1 MKIHHPKTGYGI
13 GVLAVALALMVLWPG
28 VLKNLLVAKD
38 FIPHGHCY
46 LWKPALVS
54 LHVTADLLIGGAY
67 IAISATLAYL
77 VYKSHQDIPFHWM
90 FLLFGTFIIACG
102 STHLMEVWT
111 LWTPTYWLSGELKL
125 MTAVVSVTTATV
137 LPSLV
142 PQVLT
147 LVEVAK
153 ISQERKLKLETAN
166 LELETVAH
174 QLQELDRIKSQFFA
188 NVSHELRTP
197 LALILGPTEKLLASE
212 QLPQEHR
219 HDLQVVRRNA
229 QTLLKQ
235 VNDLLDVSKLEAGK
249 MSVNY
254 AQVDLA
260 ELVRLTAAHFETLAE
275 DLHIS
280 FAVEGPQ
287 SLPAQVDPE
296 KLQRICFNLLSNA
309 FKFTPNGG
317 TIGCILQI
325 QREAGESAELESGRT
340 GERENGRTGE
350 NVHHNSPT
358 PPLPHSPTPPLP
370 HSPTPPLPLRVT
382 IIVEDSG
389 PGVPPELRE
398 VIFEPFRQEERGI
411 SRNFGSTGLGLAIVK
426 EFIELHGGTIAV
438 EDSALGGAKFTV
450 ELPLLAPAGV
460 TLQTPID
467 KENINNELARQTL
480 AELQVEEITD
490 RDDFCPLPLS
500 PSSESPLILVVEDN
514 PEMNRFITQTLTPE
528 YRTVTAFN
536 GRTALELAIEL
547 RPDLILTDV
556 MMPEMSGEELVWE
569 IRLRPELDVVP
580 IVLLTA
586 KADDELRVQLLRE
599 VAQDYVMKPFS
610 VEELKA
616 RVGNLIA
623 MKRAREILQQELGSA
638 TENLAVLAKEV
649 QIRQQELQTTLLF
662 LQESEQ
668 RFRQLAE
675 HIHEIFWLFEPENVQ
690 ILYISPAYEQI
701 WGRTCQSLYS
711 RPRSFLDAIHPDDR
725 EFVQSLTARHIQGDR
740 TETEY
745 RILQPDGTL
754 RWIWDRAFPIKD
766 ESGKVDRIAG
776 IAEDITD
783 RKQAEA
789 ALQKFASELEILVA
803 QRTAALAEA
812 NTLLQEKITELEI
825 EKEALRQSEQRFRS
839 YFELPLI
846 GIAITSLEKNW
857 LQVNDKLCDIFG
869 YSRQELSE
877 MTWVDLTHPDD
888 LAADIEYFNLI
899 LTGKSES
906 YSMDKRFIRK
916 DGGVINATIALQC
929 VRRADRSIDYFVVL
943 VQDITDRVQAFER
956 LRLLESVVVNA
967 NDAVI
972 ITEAEP
978 IEESGPR
985 IIYVNDAFTRM
996 TGYTQQE
1003 VLGKTPRILQGPKS
1017 DRTALNKLRTALQ
1030 NWQPSVV
1037 ELINYRKDGSQFWV
1051 ELSVVPVADETGW
1064 YTHWIAIQ
1072 RDITDRKLSEEV
1084 LHRRKQQFKTL
1095 VENTPDIIIRCDKEM
1110 RYLYANPIVE
1120 KLTGTPIQ
1128 NSIGKTFREMGTPE
1142 DLCLLWERTLY
1153 QVFESGIQQTIE
1165 FESPTVL
1172 GLRAYQSRLVPELNK
1187 EGAIESALIV
1197 IRDITELK
1205 QAEEERAQLIRE
1217 QAARVL
1223 AEDQQRRF
1231 AFLAQASMV
1240 LASSLDYETT
1250 LAQLA
1255 RLSVPYLADWCIVY
1269 IIKEDGEIGR
1279 LAVAHRDSTQEKLL
1293 LQLQSNSGLDSDR
1306 SHPVVEVLRTG
1317 KPAFY
1322 PEIPD
1327 VILQE
1332 SAIDPEQ
1339 LQLFDAL
1346 KPRSVTIVPLVTQGR
1361 ILGALGFAFGESG
1374 RYYTSEDLTLAEELA
1389 NRAALAVDN
1398 SRTHL
1403 EAQEANRLKDEFL
1416 AILSHE
1422 LRTPLHAIL
1431 GWVSLLRAGKVN
1443 ATMTERALETIER
1456 NARLQTEMV
1465 SDLLDVSRI
1474 IRGQLQLDLCPIDP
1488 IPVIMAALD
1497 TVRPTA
1503 EAKGIVLNYDL
1514 NPVGQ
1519 IAGDSDRLQQ
1529 IVWNLLS
1536 NAIKFTPK
1544 GGRVEIRLEL
1554 GNGEWGMGN
1563 GKELPIANAQITV
1576 TDTGKG
1582 ISPKFMPFV
1591 FDRFRQENTS
1601 SKQNAN
1607 STLTRSQTGLGL
1619 GLAIVRNLVEL
1630 HGGTVIAYS
1639 SGEGQGAT
1647 FTVKLPLL
1655 EKAKN

>member
-28 VLKNLLVAKD
+28 VLKNLLVANG

-46 LWKPALVS
+46 LWNPSLVS
-54 LHVTADLLIGGAY
+54 LHVTSDLLIGGAY

-102 STHLMEVWT
+102 GTHFMEVWT

-125 MTAVVSVTTATV
+125 MTAVVSVTTAAV

-142 PQVLT
+142 PQVLA
-147 LVEVAK
+147 LVEAAK
-153 ISQERKLKLETAN
+153 ISQERKLKLEAAN
-166 LELETVAH
+166 LELEALAR

-219 HDLQVVRRNA
+219 HDLNVVRRNA

-249 MSVNY
+249 MGVNY

-260 ELVRLTAAHFETLAE
+260 ELVQLTAAHFETLAE
-275 DLHIS
+275 DLQIS

-296 KLQRICFNLLSNA
+296 KLQRICLNLFSNA

-317 TIGCILQI
+317 RIGCILQI
-325 QREAGESAELESGRT
+325 HQEVKSQDISLLP
-340 GERENGRTGE
+340 
-350 NVHHNSPT
+350 SPG
-358 PPLPHSPTPPLP
+358 
-370 HSPTPPLPLRVT
+370 VT

-426 EFIELHGGTIAV
+426 EFVELHGGTIAV
-438 EDSALGGAKFTV
+438 DDSALGGAKFTI

-490 RDDFCPLPLS
+490 RDDFFPLPLS

-514 PEMNRFITQTLTPE
+514 PQMNRFITQTLTPE
-528 YRTVTAFN
+528 YSTVTAFN
-536 GRTALELAIEL
+536 GQEGLELALQL
-547 RPDLILTDV
+547 RPDLILTDL
-556 MMPEMSGEELVWE
+556 MMPEMSGEELARE
-569 IRLRPELDVVP
+569 IRLHPELDAVP

-599 VAQDYVMKPFS
+599 VAQDYLMKPFS

-623 MKRAREILQQELGSA
+623 MKRAREILQRELGSA

-649 QIRQQELQTTLLF
+649 QVRQQE
-662 LQESEQ
+662 
-668 RFRQLAE
+668 
-675 HIHEIFWLFEPENVQ
+675 
-690 ILYISPAYEQI
+690 
-701 WGRTCQSLYS
+701 
-711 RPRSFLDAIHPDDR
+711 
-725 EFVQSLTARHIQGDR
+725 
-740 TETEY
+740 
-745 RILQPDGTL
+745 
-754 RWIWDRAFPIKD
+754 
-766 ESGKVDRIAG
+766 
-776 IAEDITD
+776 
-783 RKQAEA
+783 
-789 ALQKFASELEILVA
+789 LQKFASELEILVA
-803 QRTAALAEA
+803 QRTADLTEA
-812 NTLLQEKITELEI
+812 NTLLQEKIAELEI
-825 EKEALRQSEQRFRS
+825 EKEALRQSEERFRS

-846 GIAITSLEKNW
+846 GIAITSLEKGW

-877 MTWVDLTHPDD
+877 MTWVELTHPED
-888 LAADIEYFNLI
+888 LAADIEHFNLI
-899 LTGKSES
+899 LADKIES

-916 DGGVINATIALQC
+916 DGGIIHATIAVQC
-929 VRRADRSIDYFVVL
+929 VRRADRSIDYFVAL

-967 NDAVI
+967 NDAIV
-972 ITEAEP
+972 ITEAAPIDEP
-978 IEESGPR
+978 GPR

-996 TGYTQQE
+996 TGYTDRE

-1037 ELINYRKDGSQFWV
+1037 ELINYRKDGSEFWV

-1064 YTHWIAIQ
+1064 YTHWIAIE
-1072 RDITDRKLSEEV
+1072 RDITDRKLSEEA
-1084 LHRRKQQFKTL
+1084 LHRREQQFKTL

-1120 KLTGTPIQ
+1120 KLTGKPIE
-1128 NSIGKTFREMGTPE
+1128 NSIGKTFREMGSPE
-1142 DLCLLWERTLY
+1142 DLSLLWEKTLR

-1223 AEDQQRRF
+1223 AEAQQQRF

-1250 LAQLA
+1250 LAELA
-1255 RLSVPYLADWCIVY
+1255 RLAVPYLADWCIAY

-1279 LAVAHRDSTQEKLL
+1279 LAVAHRDPTQEKLL

-1322 PEIPD
+1322 PEVPD

-1339 LQLFDAL
+1339 LQLFEAL
-1346 KPRSVTIVPLVTQGR
+1346 KPRSAAIVPLVTQGR

-1374 RYYTSEDLTLAEELA
+1374 RHYTSEDLTLAEELA
-1389 NRAALAVDN
+1389 TRAALAIDN

-1456 NARLQTEMV
+1456 NARLQTQMV

-1474 IRGQLQLDLCPIDP
+1474 IRGKLQLELCPIDP

-1503 EAKGIVLNYDL
+1503 EAKGIELNYDL
-1514 NPVGQ
+1514 DPVGQ

-1554 GNGEWGMGN
+1554 GNGEWGMRKN
-1563 GKELPIANAQITV
+1563 CQFP
-1576 TDTGKG
+1576 
-1582 ISPKFMPFV
+1582 M
-1591 FDRFRQENTS
+1591 
-1601 SKQNAN
+1601 SK
-1607 STLTRSQTGLGL
+1607 LR
-1619 GLAIVRNLVEL
+1619 
-1630 HGGTVIAYS
+1630 
-1639 SGEGQGAT
+1639 
-1647 FTVKLPLL
+1647 
-1655 EKAKN
+1655 

>member
-54 LHVTADLLIGGAY
+54 LHVTSDLLIGGAY
-67 IAISATLAYL
+67 VAISATLAYL

-102 STHLMEVWT
+102 GTHFMEVWT

-125 MTAVVSVTTATV
+125 MTAVVSVTTAAV

-142 PQVLT
+142 PQVLA
-147 LVEVAK
+147 LVEAAK
-153 ISQERKLKLETAN
+153 VSQERKLKLEAAN
-166 LELETVAH
+166 LELETVAR
-174 QLQELDRIKSQFFA
+174 QLQELDRLKSQFFA

-212 QLPQEHR
+212 QLDREHR
-219 HDLQVVRRNA
+219 HDLKVVRRNA

-249 MSVNY
+249 MGVSY

-275 DLHIS
+275 DLQIS

-296 KLQRICFNLLSNA
+296 KLQRICFNLFSNA

-325 QREAGESAELESGRT
+325 QREAGESAERESGRT

-350 NVHHNSPT
+350 NVHNNSPI
-358 PPLPHSPTPPLP
+358 
-370 HSPTPPLPLRVT
+370 PPLPLRVT

-398 VIFEPFRQEERGI
+398 VIFEPFRQEERGM

-426 EFIELHGGTIAV
+426 EFIELHGGTLAV
-438 EDSALGGAKFTV
+438 DDSALGGAKFTV

-460 TLQTPID
+460 SLQTPID
-467 KENINNELARQTL
+467 KENINNELARQIL

-490 RDDFCPLPLS
+490 RDDFFPLPLS
-500 PSSESPLILVVEDN
+500 PSSEPPLILVVEDN

-528 YRTVTAFN
+528 YRAVTAFN

-547 RPDLILTDV
+547 RPDLILTDM
-556 MMPEMSGEELVWE
+556 MMPEMSGEELVRE
-569 IRLRPELDVVP
+569 IRLHPELDAVP

-623 MKRAREILQQELGSA
+623 MKRTREILQRELGSA

-649 QIRQQELQTTLLF
+649 QVRQQELQTTLLF

-675 HIHEIFWLFEPENVQ
+675 HIHEIFWLSEPEKDR

-701 WGRTCQSLYS
+701 WGRTCHSLYD
-711 RPRSFLDAIHPDDR
+711 RPKSFLEAIHPDER

-745 RILQPDGTL
+745 RIVQPDGTL
-754 RWIWDRAFPIKD
+754 RWIWDRGFPIKD
-766 ESGKVDRIAG
+766 ESGKVYRIAG

-803 QRTAALAEA
+803 QRTADLAEA
-812 NTLLQEKITELEI
+812 NTLLQENIAELEI
-825 EKEALRQSEQRFRS
+825 EKQALRQSEQRFRS

-846 GIAITSLEKNW
+846 GIAITSLEKGW

-888 LAADIEYFNLI
+888 LAADIEYFNVI
-899 LTGKSES
+899 LAGKSES

-916 DGGVINATIALQC
+916 DGGIIHATIAVQC
-929 VRRADRSIDYFVVL
+929 VRRADRSIDYFVAL

-967 NDAVI
+967 NDAVV
-972 ITEAEP
+972 ITEAAP
-978 IEESGPR
+978 IEEPGPR

-1017 DRTALNKLRTALQ
+1017 DRTALNKLRTALE

-1051 ELSVVPVADETGW
+1051 ELSVVPVGDETGW
-1064 YTHWIAIQ
+1064 YTHWIAIE
-1072 RDITDRKLSEEV
+1072 RDITDRKRSEEA

-1095 VENTPDIIIRCDKEM
+1095 VENTPDLILRCDKEM
-1110 RYLYANPIVE
+1110 RYLYVNPIVE
-1120 KLTGTPIQ
+1120 KLTGTPTQ
-1128 NSIGKTFREMGTPE
+1128 NFIGKTFREMGSPE
-1142 DLCLLWERTLY
+1142 DLSLLWERTLH

-1250 LAQLA
+1250 LAELA

-1269 IIKEDGEIGR
+1269 IIKEDGAIDR
-1279 LAVAHRDSTQEKLL
+1279 LAVAHRDPTKEKLL

-1339 LQLFDAL
+1339 LQLFKAL
-1346 KPRSVTIVPLVTQGR
+1346 KPRSAAIVPLVTQGR

-1374 RYYTSEDLTLAEELA
+1374 RHYTSEDLTLAEELA
-1389 NRAALAVDN
+1389 TRAALAVDN

-1456 NARLQTEMV
+1456 NARLQTQMV

-1474 IRGQLQLDLCPIDP
+1474 IRGKLQLDLCPIDP

-1503 EAKGIVLNYDL
+1503 EAKGIELNYDL
-1514 NPVGQ
+1514 DPVGQ

-1529 IVWNLLS
+1529 IVWNLLC

-1563 GKELPIANAQITV
+1563 EKELPIPNAQITV
-1576 TDTGKG
+1576 SDTGKG

-1601 SKQNAN
+1601 NKQNAN

-1639 SGEGQGAT
+1639 LGEGQGAT
-1647 FTVKLPLL
+1647 FTVNLPLL